1 MRFAPRCAR
10 RWSRTVA
17 QAGCGVTTALN
28 PSIHGIFTVKFGNV
42 FAAVCFLQGLG
53 YQRFLLDLL
62 DPAFPVV
69 IGAGIV
75 KRQHQ

>member
-17 QAGCGVTTALN
+17 
-28 PSIHGIFTVKFGNV
+28 GIFTVKFGNV
-42 FAAVCFLQGLG
+42 FAAVCFLRGLG

-62 DPAFPVV
+62 DPAFPIV